1 MEADFHN
8 FKRRVAEESE
18 RSDRLEDILETVTQK
33 FTKLVENLEERDRI
47 VDRDYEK
54 IGERLDRHH
63 RRWEVQQEA
72 LRVALDKIHVL
83 EVQVESMAGKL
94 CHCGGSEGSEENPLV
109 ISDSEDDG
117 ESLCAEPM
125 VAEESE
131 EVPQVSGRLVVRTT
145 TRLTLS

>member
-1 MEADFHN
+1 M
-8 FKRRVAEESE
+8 
-18 RSDRLEDILETVTQK
+18 
-33 FTKLVENLEERDRI
+33 EERDRI

-63 RRWEVQQEA
+63 RHWEVQQEA

-83 EVQVESMAGKL
+83 EAQVESMAGKL
-94 CHCGGSEGSEENPLV
+94 CHCGGSKGSEENPIEV
-109 ISDSEDDG
+109 SDSEDDG
-117 ESLCAEPM
+117 DSLYAEPM